1 MAGTS
6 EGVSGPDLSE
16 GVALSALPEGKP
28 FLGHVGEEGVVLVRR
43 GEDVYA
49 VGASCTHYGGPLAEG
64 LVVGDTIRCP
74 WHHAGFCLKTGE
86 VERQP
91 ALNPVDCYDVAREGD
106 RVRVT
111 GKRPA
116 PGPKT
121 LAAPGPKSVVIVGG
135 GAAGLVAAETLRHE
149 GYQGPVIVLS
159 ADAAGPVDRPNLSK
173 DYLAGNAPE
182 DWIPLRPPEFFEEMK
197 IELRLQTRVAA
208 IDPERRE
215 VELEGG
221 ARLGYGALLLATGA
235 EPIKLPTPGGD
246 QAHVHLL
253 RTLADSSAIIAAAEA
268 AKSAVVIG
276 ASFIGLE
283 VAASLRAR
291 GIEVHVVA
299 PEDVPM
305 AKTLGPELGRM
316 VQAVHEAHGVHFHL
330 GQTVGVIE
338 KGLVR
343 LSDNT
348 EVPADLVVMGV
359 GVRPAVQLAEA
370 AGLKVDRGVV
380 VDGFLKT
387 SAPDVWAAGDIARW
401 PDAITG
407 EDIRVEHWV
416 HAERQGRT
424 AARNILGKGERFAD
438 APFFWS
444 MHYDVGINYVGHAE
458 AWDRTEVEGD
468 LSAHHG
474 KVSYFK
480 RGKLVAVATVGRD
493 QENLEAEV
501 TLEGA

>member
-1 MAGTS
+1 MAGQS

-16 GVALSALPEGKP
+16 GVDFYSLSDGKP
-28 FLGHVGEEGVVLVRR
+28 LLGHLGEEGVVLVRR
-43 GEDVYA
+43 GEAVFA
-49 VGASCTHYGGPLAEG
+49 VGAQCTHYGGPLAEG

-74 WHHAGFCLKTGE
+74 WHHAGFCLKTGA
-86 VERQP
+86 VLRQP
-91 ALNPVDCYDVAREGD
+91 ALNSVDCFGVERDGD
-106 RVRVT
+106 KVRVT

-121 LAAPGPKSVVIVGG
+121 LEAPGPESVVIVGG

-149 GYQGPVIVLS
+149 GYKGPVTILS
-159 ADAAGPVDRPNLSK
+159 ADASGPVDRPNLSK

-197 IELRLQTRVAA
+197 IQLRLRSPVTA
-208 IDPERRE
+208 IHTDRKE
-215 VELEGG
+215 VEIEGG
-221 ARLGYGALLLATGA
+221 ARIGYGALLLATGA
-235 EPIKLPTPGGD
+235 EPIKLETPGGD
-246 QAHVHLL
+246 QPHVHLL
-253 RTLADSSAIIAAAEA
+253 RTLADSRAIIAAAEN

-283 VAASLRAR
+283 VAASLRTR
-291 GIEVHVVA
+291 GLEVHVVA
-299 PEDVPM
+299 PEDLPM
-305 AKTLGPELGRM
+305 GKTLGPELGKM

-330 GQTVGVIE
+330 GRTVGVIE

-348 EVPADLVVMGV
+348 ELAADLVVMGV
-359 GVRPAVQLAEA
+359 GVRPAVQLAQA
-370 AGLKVDRGVV
+370 AGLNVDRGVA
-380 VDGFLKT
+380 VDGQLRT

-401 PDAITG
+401 PDLITG

-424 AARNILGKGERFAD
+424 AARNILGKGERFTD

-444 MHYDVGINYVGHAE
+444 AHYDVIINYVGHAE

-468 LSAHHG
+468 LAAHDG

-480 RGKLVAVATVGRD
+480 NGKLVAVATVDRD
-493 QENLEAEV
+493 HENLEAEV
-501 TLEGA
+501 RLEEG

>member
-6 EGVSGPDLSE
+6 DGVSGPDLTE
-16 GVALSALPEGKP
+16 GVEFYALSDGKP

-43 GEDVYA
+43 GEEVFA

-64 LVVGDTIRCP
+64 LVVGDNLRCP
-74 WHHAGFCLKTGE
+74 WHHAGFCLRSGE
-86 VERQP
+86 VLRQP
-91 ALNPVDCYDVAREGD
+91 ALNPIDCYDVERDGD

-116 PGPKT
+116 PGPKALDT
-121 LAAPGPKSVVIVGG
+121 AGPESVVIVGG

-149 GYQGPVIVLS
+149 GYKGPVTILS
-159 ADAAGPVDRPNLSK
+159 ADASGPVDRPNLSK
-173 DYLAGNAPE
+173 DYLAGAAPE

-197 IELRLQTRVAA
+197 IQLRLRSRVTA
-208 IDPERRE
+208 IHAERKE

-235 EPIKLPTPGGD
+235 EPIKLPTPGAD
-246 QAHVHLL
+246 QPHVHLL
-253 RTLADSSAIIAAAEA
+253 RTLADSRAIIAAAEN

-283 VAASLRAR
+283 VAASLRTR

-299 PEDVPM
+299 PEDAPM
-305 AKTLGPELGRM
+305 AKTLGPALGRM
-316 VQAVHEAHGVHFHL
+316 VQAVHEAHGVRFHL

-338 KGLVR
+338 KALVR

-348 EVPADLVVMGV
+348 AVAADLVVMGV
-359 GVRPAVQLAEA
+359 GVRPAIDLAEA
-370 AGLKVDRGVV
+370 AGLKIDRGVL

-387 SAPDVWAAGDIARW
+387 SARDVWAAGDIARW
-401 PDAITG
+401 PDEITG
-407 EDIRVEHWV
+407 ETIRVEHWV

-424 AARNILGKGERFAD
+424 AARNMLGKGERFAD

-444 MHYDVGINYVGHAE
+444 AHYDVIINYVGHAE
-458 AWDRTEVEGD
+458 AWDRTEVDGD
-468 LSAHHG
+468 LAAHDG

-480 RGKLVAVATVGRD
+480 NGKLVAVATVGRD
-493 QENLEAEV
+493 HENLEAEV
-501 TLEGA
+501 RLEGA